1 MIHQKQRTRV
11 IFMSDTE
18 QDAKESAP
26 TSDVLDPASRASPFP
41 VVGIAASTDGL
52 EALEALL
59 TAMPTDTGM
68 GFVIV
73 QQVSLERQNGLVKTL
88 VHATRMKVHEAVDG
102 QKVSADEVY
111 VLTPGACWYLAEG
124 VLRHQAHEHDN
135 LSPGIDEFLR
145 SLAEDCG
152 HKAIGVLMAGA
163 LEDGTMGLEEIKGRG
178 GVTFAQTEGARHD
191 NLSCS
196 VSTSACVDFVLTPRE
211 IAEEIT
217 RIARHPYVAPP
228 TRVEAA
234 SKLDHGRIAQIIRRT
249 MGVDFSHYKSSTMH
263 RRIARRMLLNK
274 VASLGEYEEL
284 ISHSP
289 GEMEALYQDM
299 LIGVTSFFRDPEFF
313 EALKN
318 HVFPQLLVG
327 RTNDEPL
334 RIWCLGCST
343 GEEAYSLTMA
353 LAECAEDSDHP
364 LPVQVFAS
372 DLNSTAVD
380 RARIGLYPPSIAH
393 DISPE
398 RLERFFVRENE
409 GYRICKAI
417 RERCIFAQHNAL
429 ADPPFSRVDMVSC
442 RNMLIYL
449 EPVLQQQ
456 ILKTLHFALKPG
468 GWLWLGSS
476 ESIGSSRSFFDVV
489 DAGKKLFKRRP
500 GPAQNLRPMLDEQG
514 YTPPSSRG
522 SREGPQNELHREAER
537 LLASKYAPPG
547 VVITTG
553 LEIVQFRGET
563 GPYLAPA
570 SGMASLQLLKML
582 RDGLMAAVH
591 TAIQKSGEESRSL
604 REEGLHVRTESGFR
618 ELAIEVIPIKTGAA
632 KVSGFIVLFDEGE
645 RPVQQSAWAL
655 LPPPGDGAAEVVRL
669 TQELAATR
677 DLLQSLTEQQDATSE
692 ELQSANEEAQSSN
705 EELQTLNEELESSK
719 EELQSANEELTSVN
733 DELHVRN
740 GELHKLNSELRR
752 SRDYAETI
760 VASVRVPL
768 LVLDGDLHIK
778 TASQAF
784 YNCFLLTP
792 ETTIDQSIFKI
803 ANGEWDIPELRNLL
817 EQALPRETSIDH
829 FEVRHRFENLG
840 SRVMLL
846 RACRLPQRAMN
857 RELVVLSIEDIT
869 ERTLAEAALM
879 ESEGF
884 NRSIV
889 ESSRD
894 CIKILGLDGTLLMMT
909 EGGRKMLCIENLADY
924 IGKLWID
931 FWHGPDRD
939 SARTAVE
946 RAAAGGIG
954 QFLGMKA
961 RDDGET
967 RWWDVLITPVR
978 DANGAVNRLLAVS
991 RDVTDRRRSEL
1002 NNALLASI
1010 SEEISLLT
1018 EVSEI
1023 LHAVGVKL
1031 GSHLELTTC
1040 VFVEVDEAAKM
1051 VEVTHEWRQDCAPPT
1066 VGKYRLDDFFTE
1078 EFQNSCHVG
1087 ETFVVDDTA
1096 SDPRTDSERFAELNI
1111 GSFIS
1116 VPMLRGGAWRYSLSV
1131 HRSSSA
1137 VWREDEIDV
1146 VKELAPRVLAH
1157 LERVR
1162 VEELSS
1168 HLSAIVEYSEDAIIS
1183 KDLNGII
1190 KSWNRGAEKVFGY
1203 TAHEAVGQL
1212 ISLLIPEDR
1221 ANEEILVIGGIR
1233 RGETIEH
1240 YETKRRIKNGRL
1252 IDVSLTVSPIFN
1264 IRGEVVGASKIAR
1277 DITERKRTEQA
1288 LSESEAHFRTMANA
1302 INQLAWT
1309 ANPDGYITWYNQS
1322 WYDYTGTTPEQM
1334 EGWGWQSV
1342 HDPHELPRVLE
1353 NWSGSIQTREPFEMT
1368 FPLRSAEGVFRQF
1381 LTRAIPLKN
1390 AEGELTQWF
1399 GTNTDVDKIAR
1410 DEQALRESNQRMTL
1424 AIESTGVGIWEWNV
1438 LSNRILWDA
1447 EMFRIYGV
1455 VPTEDCWVPYS
1466 LWQASVHPDDFK
1478 EQEEL
1483 LKETLA
1489 GRNPGVREFRIK
1501 KADTSEWRYLQLVD
1515 TIRHNSK
1522 GEPEWIV
1529 GSNLD
1534 VTEKRRANLNDSF
1547 LALIS
1552 EDLLRISGVDHLM
1565 RSLGEK
1571 LIGHLNLTGCT
1582 LVKVDESSDQ
1592 LEVTHNSHR
1601 PNTPNLL
1608 GTYSLSSFL
1617 SPAFIQSALTG
1628 ETLIV
1633 RDIHTDPRAASEK
1646 HAQLGIGSFVTVPLI
1661 RNGKL
1666 SYLFTIYQSTPQ
1678 DWREDEVELLQ
1689 EVVTRLWTR
1698 LERSRAEDALA
1709 RAMVESEQQRRLYH
1723 TMLSSTP
1730 DFIYVFDLNHRF
1742 AYINDALLKVYGMT
1756 WEEAKGRDWVGLGYE
1771 QWHADMHDREI
1782 DQVIATKAPIRGEIP
1797 FNGATGRRVYDYIFT
1812 PVFDKNGEVEAV
1824 AGTTRDITERKQIES
1839 SQAAERKIFERIAT
1853 GGTLGEILETLLL
1866 ETEAQSE
1873 EGMLC
1878 SILILDKTRR
1888 FLLHGA
1894 APSLPESYNQKIHQL
1909 AIGPNVGSCGTAA
1922 FQGKSVFVEDIS
1934 SDPRWENFRDL
1945 AAEHRLSACCSMPI
1959 FSLEGQ
1965 VLGTIAMYYPHPLN
1979 PGEHDTK
1986 LIETAKRLAAIIIER
2001 KQAEE
2006 ALAEQTASLVGA
2018 ARSKDEFLAMLA
2030 HELRN
2035 PLAPIRNATEILQN
2049 PAASAADRDRA
2060 QQLIARQTENMSR
2073 MLDDLLDVSRI
2084 TEGKIDL
2091 RRKTVELQSILAAA
2105 AEVARPACL
2114 NNGQQLTISL
2124 SEEPVFLDA
2133 DATRLE
2139 QLFGNLLSNACK
2151 YSGNGSHIHLSAEI
2165 LDGREAEIRISDNGI
2180 GIDPEVL
2187 PSIFDLFV
2195 QSSRTLDRSHGGL
2208 GIGLTIVDRLV
2219 KLHGGSIKAHSAGL
2233 GHGCEFIVR
2242 LPLMTSSCS
2251 IQPVEM
2257 KNQPENRSLRMLV
2270 VDDNY
2275 DAAET
2280 MAMLQQLRGHDT
2292 RTAHTGPDAVTAAGE
2307 FLPQVVLLD
2316 IGLPEMDGY
2325 EVARKIRTI
2334 PGMGEAFL
2342 VALTGYS
2349 TENDREKARAAGF
2362 NEHLAKPA
2370 DLELLRE
2377 WLGTRV

>member
-1 MIHQKQRTRV
+1 MV
-11 IFMSDTE
+11 GV
-18 QDAKESAP
+18 A
-26 TSDVLDPASRASPFP
+26 VSPHGF
-41 VVGIAASTDGL
+41 
-52 EALEALL
+52 EALGALL
-59 TAMPTDTGM
+59 AAVPEDTGM

-73 QQVSLERQNGLVKTL
+73 QQVSLERQNSLGKTL
-88 VHATRMKVHEAVDG
+88 AQNSRMKVQKAVDG
-102 QKVSADEVY
+102 QAVCPNEVY
-111 VLTPGACWYLAEG
+111 VLSAGASWYVEEG
-124 VLRHQAHEHDN
+124 MLRHQSHDPDN

-152 HKAIGVLMAGA
+152 HKAIGVVMAGA
-163 LEDGTMGLEEIKGRG
+163 LEDATMGLQEIKGRG
-178 GVTFAQTEGARHD
+178 GVTFAQPESARHD
-191 NLSCS
+191 TMPCS
-196 VSTSACVDFVLTPRE
+196 VRSSTCVDFVLSPKE

-228 TRVEAA
+228 TRTEATP
-234 SKLDHGRIAQIIRRT
+234 KMDHHRIAKIIRRS

-284 ISHSP
+284 LTHTP

-313 EALKN
+313 EALKH

-327 RTNDEPL
+327 RTPDEPL

-353 LAECAEDSDHP
+353 LAECAEASDHP
-364 LPVQVFAS
+364 VPLQVFAS

-380 RARIGLYPPSIAH
+380 RARTGLYPPSIAH
-393 DISPE
+393 DVSPE
-398 RLERFFVRENE
+398 RLERFFVKEND

-429 ADPPFSRVDMVSC
+429 VDPPFSRVDMVSC

-456 ILKTLHFALKPG
+456 ILRTLHFALKPG

-476 ESIGSSRSFFDVV
+476 ESISSSRSFFDVV

-500 GPAQNLRPMLDEQG
+500 GPAPTLRMVLDEQR
-514 YTPPSSRG
+514 YSPPSNRVL
-522 SREGPQNELHREAER
+522 REGPQNELHREAER

-563 GPYLAPA
+563 SPYLAPA
-570 SGMASLQLLKML
+570 SGIASLQLLKML
-582 RDGLMAAVH
+582 RDGLMAPVH
-591 TAIQKSGEESRSL
+591 TAIQKSGEESRSI
-604 REEGLHVRTESGFR
+604 REEDVYVRTESGFR
-618 ELAIEVIPIKTGAA
+618 KLAVEVIPIKTGAA

-645 RPVQQSAWAL
+645 RAAPPPSWAL

-740 GELHKLNSELRR
+740 CELHKLNSELRR

-768 LVLDGDLHIK
+768 LVLDGDLRIK

-784 YNCFLLTP
+784 YDCFLLAP
-792 ETTIDQSIFKI
+792 ETTLDQSIFKI

-869 ERTLAEAALM
+869 ERTLAEAALT
-879 ESEGF
+879 ESEEF

-894 CIKILGLDGTLLMMT
+894 CIKILSLEGTLLMMT
-909 EGGRKMLCIENLADY
+909 DGGMKMLCIENFADY
-924 IGKLWID
+924 IGKSWID
-931 FWHGPDRD
+931 FWQGDDREL
-939 SARTAVE
+939 A
-946 RAAAGGIG
+946 RAAIDAAARGGTG
-954 QFLGMKA
+954 NFVGMFPKA
-961 RDDGET
+961 DGEV
-967 RWWDVLITPVR
+967 RWWDVLVTPIR
-978 DANGAVNRLLAVS
+978 DASGVANRLLAVS
-991 RDVTDRRRSEL
+991 RDVTSRKFSEL
-1002 NNALLASI
+1002 NSALLATI
-1010 SEEISLLT
+1010 SHEISTLT
-1018 EVSEI
+1018 DTAEI
-1023 LHAVGVKL
+1023 LQAVGKRL
-1031 GSHLELTTC
+1031 GAHMGLSSC
-1040 VFVEVDEAAKM
+1040 VFIKVDEKENMA
-1051 VEVTHEWRQDCAPPT
+1051 EVTHEWRGDTVPPT
-1066 VGKYRLDDFFTE
+1066 VGTYRIADYFTE
-1078 EFQNSCHVG
+1078 EFQECCRAG
-1087 ETFVVDDTA
+1087 KTFVVTDAAADSRADT
-1096 SDPRTDSERFAELNI
+1096 DRFAALEIAALI
-1111 GSFIS
+1111 M
-1116 VPMLRGGAWRYSLSV
+1116 VPVLRGG
-1131 HRSSSA
+1131 
-1137 VWREDEIDV
+1137 VWRFLINAHSSQPREWRPDEI
-1146 VKELAPRVLAH
+1146 ELLEELTPRVLAH
-1157 LERVR
+1157 LDRVLA
-1162 VEELSS
+1162 EESS
-1168 HLSAIVEYSEDAIIS
+1168 SKLAAIVEFSDDAIIS

-1190 KSWNRGAEKVFGY
+1190 SSWNKGAEGLFGY
-1203 TAHEAVGQL
+1203 TATEAIGQS
-1212 ISLLIPEDR
+1212 IALLIPEDR
-1221 ANEEILVIGGIR
+1221 SNEENLVLSRIQ
-1233 RGETIEH
+1233 RGESIEH
-1240 YETKRRIKNGRL
+1240 YETVRRLKNGQL
-1252 IDVSLTVSPIFN
+1252 IDVALTVSPIFN
-1264 IRGEVVGASKIAR
+1264 VRGEVVGASKIAR
-1277 DITERKRTEQA
+1277 NITEKKRSEQA
-1288 LSESEAHFRTMANA
+1288 LRESEAHFRTMANA

-1322 WYDYTGTTPEQM
+1322 WYDFTGTSPEQM
-1334 EGWGWQSV
+1334 EGWGWQGV
-1342 HDPHELPRVLE
+1342 HDPEELPRVLE
-1353 NWSGSIQTREPFEMT
+1353 NWNLSIQSREPFEMT
-1368 FPLRSAEGVFRQF
+1368 FPLKSAQGVFRQF

-1390 AEGELTQWF
+1390 AEGEVTQWF

-1410 DEQALRESNQRMTL
+1410 VEQALRENNQRMTL
-1424 AIESTGVGIWEWNV
+1424 AIQSTGVGIWEWNV
-1438 LSNRILWDA
+1438 LTNRVLWDA
-1447 EMFRIYGV
+1447 EMFRIYGIT
-1455 VPTEDCWVPYS
+1455 PTDDGWVPYS
-1466 LWQASVHPDDFK
+1466 LWQASVHPDDLK
-1478 EQEEL
+1478 EQEEM
-1483 LKETLA
+1483 LKETIA

-1501 KADTSEWRYLQLVD
+1501 KADTAEWRHIQLVD
-1515 TIRHNSK
+1515 TLRYNSK
-1522 GEPEWIV
+1522 GQAEWIV

-1534 VTEKRRANLNDSF
+1534 VTEKRRSSLNDSF
-1547 LALIS
+1547 LASIS
-1552 EDLLRISGVDHLM
+1552 EDLLRISGVDHLI

-1571 LIGHLNLTGCT
+1571 LINHLDLTGCT
-1582 LVKVDESSDQ
+1582 LVRVEESPDQ
-1592 LEVTHNSHR
+1592 LVVTHNSHR
-1601 PNTPNLL
+1601 PSTPSLL

-1617 SPAFIQSALTG
+1617 SPAFIESALSG
-1628 ETLIV
+1628 ETLV
-1633 RDIHTDPRAASEK
+1633 VDDTASDPRSDSEK
-1646 HAQLGIGSFVTVPLI
+1646 HAELGIGSFVTVPLI

-1666 SYLFTIYQSTPQ
+1666 STLFTIYQSTPQ
-1678 DWREDEVELLQ
+1678 DWRADEVQLLE
-1689 EVVTRLWTR
+1689 EVAARLWTR

-1709 RAMVESEQQRRLYH
+1709 RAMTESEQQRRLYH
-1723 TMLSSTP
+1723 TMLSNTP

-1742 AYINDALLKVYGMT
+1742 AYINDALLKIYGMT

-1797 FNGATGRRVYDYIFT
+1797 FSGTTGRRIYDYIFV
-1812 PVFDKNGEVEAV
+1812 PVLDKNGEVEAV

-1839 SQAAERKIFERIAT
+1839 AQAAERKVFERIAT
-1853 GGTLGEILETLLL
+1853 GAGLGEILETLLL

-1873 EGMLC
+1873 DGMLC

-1894 APSLPESYNQKIHQL
+1894 APSLPASYNEEIHRM

-1922 FQGKSVFVEDIS
+1922 FQGKSVFVDDIS
-1934 SDPRWENFRDL
+1934 TDPRWENFREL
-1945 AAEHRLSACCSMPI
+1945 AAAHRLSACCSMPI
-1959 FSLEGQ
+1959 LSLEGH
-1965 VLGTIAMYYPHPLN
+1965 VLGTVAMYYPRALHPSENDL
-1979 PGEHDTK
+1979 K
-1986 LIETAKRLAAIIIER
+1986 LIERAKQLAAIIIER

-2049 PAASAADRDRA
+2049 PAASAADRARA

-2091 RRKTVELQSILAAA
+2091 RRKTVELQTILSAA
-2105 AEVARPACL
+2105 AEVARPACAA
-2114 NNGQQLTISL
+2114 NGQKLTVSL
-2124 SEEPVFLDA
+2124 SDEPIFLDA
-2133 DATRLE
+2133 DPTRLE

-2151 YSGNGSHIHLSAEI
+2151 YSGNGSHIRLSAEVSEC
-2165 LDGREAEIRISDNGI
+2165 RETVIRISDNGI
-2180 GIDPEVL
+2180 GIDPDVL
-2187 PSIFDLFV
+2187 PNIFDLFV

-2208 GIGLTIVDRLV
+2208 GIGLTIVERLV
-2219 KLHGGSIKAHSAGL
+2219 KLHGGTIEAHSGGL
-2233 GHGCEFIVR
+2233 GYGCEFVVR
-2242 LPLMTSSCS
+2242 LPLLEIEVAAPAPK
-2251 IQPVEM
+2251 IQSHSGE
-2257 KNQPENRSLRMLV
+2257 KSFRMLV
-2270 VDDNY
+2270 VDDNC

-2292 RTAHTGPDAVTAAGE
+2292 RTAHTGPDAVTVAEE

-2325 EVARKIRTI
+2325 EVARKIRTL
-2334 PGMGEAFL
+2334 PGMSEAFL
-2342 VALTGYS
+2342 VALTGYG

-2377 WLGTRV
+2377 WLRTRV